1 MNKSHTKNINKL
13 KIQKNRIRKLRT
25 LSLGNK
31 SNEFESSVN
40 DKKKLIDLCSNDYL
54 ALSRDIDVIS
64 KAHEISITEGLGSGS
79 SRFISGSRPIHSL
92 LEKKLAGWLNQERVL
107 LFPSGFQAN
116 IAAIQS
122 LANRNSVVIADKL
135 IHNSLLVGVKAS
147 SAKLIRFLHND
158 LDDLE
163 KKLLKFKY
171 TNKHI
176 VVVIESLYSMEGS
189 IAPIKQIS
197 ELCKN
202 HNAQLIVDE
211 AHALGVLGQEGRGLS
226 FNYRDSIDII
236 SGTFGKSFGSGGAF
250 LASNNLIGDYI
261 IQTSGA
267 FRYTTALSPSL
278 AGGALKSLEII
289 QKNKDWGINLLKN
302 SRLWKE
308 EIQKS
313 CDFKVIGDCQIIS
326 IIVGKEDEAVN
337 LQKYLEK
344 NGFLAIAIRPPTVP
358 EGLSRI
364 RLTIRKNLD
373 RDILQRFLTV
383 LKSY

>member
-1 MNKSHTKNINKL
+1 MKL
-13 KIQKNRIRKLRT
+13 FLDCSDIELIKHGVST
-25 LSLGNK
+25 G
-31 SNEFESSVN
+31 
-40 DKKKLIDLCSNDYL
+40 LIDGVTTNPSLMKKCGQEPL
-54 ALSRDIDVIS
+54 DV
-64 KAHEISITEGLGSGS
+64 L
-79 SRFISGSRPIHSL
+79 
-92 LEKKLAGWLNQERVL
+92 
-107 LFPSGFQAN
+107 
-116 IAAIQS
+116 
-122 LANRNSVVIADKL
+122 
-135 IHNSLLVGVKAS
+135 
-147 SAKLIRFLHND
+147 
-158 LDDLE
+158 
-163 KKLLKFKY
+163 
-171 TNKHI
+171 
-176 VVVIESLYSMEGS
+176 
-189 IAPIKQIS
+189 KQIS